1 MVWVAGGRGSR
12 STETVELY
20 VMISLIVHGMT
31 VLLVD
36 RSKHLQLFAVFF
48 HFKDLIHNLDLS
60 LKLQCL
66 IYMNYT
72 QTKYYF
78 KKKNVM

>member
-1 MVWVAGGRGSR
+1 MVWVAGGRRSR

-48 HFKDLIHNLDLS
+48 HLKDLIQNLDLS

-78 KKKNVM
+78 KKKM